1 MNVLRVTLFG
11 EVRVSRG
18 ANPVPLDVTHS
29 TQALLAYLLLSP
41 HRPQSRDV
49 LADVFWSDRTQERA
63 RNCLNT
69 ALWRLRRSLEP
80 DGVSDDG
87 TYLLTTLA
95 GDVSFNWQ
103 SEYWLDVSI
112 FEANVHQALAQS
124 IEIMTTDEAQRLE
137 ETLQLYTGELLEGF
151 YDDWVIRERERLRQL
166 YLNGLHHLMRF
177 YHHQGEFD
185 QALACGL
192 KILDLDPLREEI
204 HRAVMRIY
212 LDRGERVLAVR
223 QYETCRALLADEL
236 GIQPMAETQAL
247 YARIAADTDA
257 AVPLTPGNIF
267 DSQRALRQLHAT
279 LRNLEK
285 IQDQLKQA
293 IQFVE
298 QLTVSRDS
306 ERRP

>member
-49 LADVFWSDRTQERA
+49 LADVFWSDRSQERA

-80 DGVSDDG
+80 DGASEG
-87 TYLLTTLA
+87 TYLLTTPA

-124 IEIMTTDEAQRLE
+124 IEIMTADEARRLE
-137 ETLQLYTGELLEGF
+137 EALQLHTSELLEGF
-151 YDDWVIRERERLRQL
+151 YADWVIRERERLRQL
-166 YLNGLHHLMRF
+166 YLNGLNHLMRY
-177 YHHQGEFD
+177 YHRQGEFD
-185 QALACGL
+185 QALAHGF

-212 LDRGERVLAVR
+212 LDSGERVLAVR

-247 YARIAADTDA
+247 YARIAADTNA
-257 AVPLTPGNIF
+257 AVPLTPGNLF
-267 DSQRALRQLHAT
+267 DSQRALRQLHTT

-285 IQDQLKQA
+285 IQAQLKQA

-306 ERRP
+306 ERRQ